1 MLWVLPFLLVAS
13 DRGST
18 PGEVMGKIPAGLL
31 VRFPSQTPPRGRRGT
46 PRWASRRERL
56 ENTQH

>member
-13 DRGST
+13 DRVST

-31 VRFPSQTPPRGRRGT
+31 VCFPSQVAPRGRRGT
-46 PRWASRRERL
+46 LRLASRRECL